1 MESDSWSNKYIEVQ
15 KLSKDARMPSQSN
28 QSDAGW
34 DLYAAED
41 AIVEPS
47 QTELIVTDI
56 AMAIPEGYVGLIWD
70 RSGLATKRGIHR
82 FAGVIDSGYR
92 GPIKVCLW
100 NSTQEY
106 SVINKGDRIAQ
117 ILFQAV
123 PDFPIIEV
131 PSLDKTSR
139 GSHGFGSTGV

>member
-1 MESDSWSNKYIEVQ
+1 MEIQVQ
-15 KLSKDARMPSQSN
+15 KLSKDARMPSKSN

-47 QTELIVTDI
+47 QTELIGTDI

-70 RSGLATKRGIHR
+70 RSGMATKRGIHR
-82 FAGVIDSGYR
+82 FAGVVDSGYR
-92 GPIKVCLW
+92 GQIKVCLW
-100 NSTQEY
+100 NSTQEHCI
-106 SVINKGDRIAQ
+106 INTGDRIAQ

-131 PSLDKTSR
+131 LNLDNTSR

>member
-1 MESDSWSNKYIEVQ
+1 MEIKVQ
-15 KLSKDARMPSQSN
+15 KLSEYATMPSKSN

-41 AIVEPS
+41 AIIEPS
-47 QTELIVTDI
+47 QTELIGTDI

-70 RSGLATKRGIHR
+70 RSGMATKRGIHR
-82 FAGVIDSGYR
+82 FAGVIDSSYR

-100 NSTQEY
+100 NSTQEHCI
-106 SVINKGDRIAQ
+106 INKGDRITQ

-123 PDFPIIEV
+123 PNFPIIEV
-131 PSLDKTSR
+131 QNLDKTSR
-139 GSHGFGSTGV
+139 GSHGFGSTGA

>member
-1 MESDSWSNKYIEVQ
+1 MEIKVQ
-15 KLSKDARMPSQSN
+15 KLDKYARIPSKSN
-28 QSDAGW
+28 PSDAGW

-47 QTELIVTDI
+47 QTELIGTDI

-70 RSGLATKRGIHR
+70 RSGMATKRGMHR

-100 NSTQEY
+100 NSTQEHCI
-106 SVINKGDRIAQ
+106 INKGDRIAQ

-131 PSLDKTSR
+131 QNLDKTSR
-139 GSHGFGSTGV
+139 GRHGFGSTGV